1 MSLLLPQLLV
11 TPRGAGWLERR
22 GECTPYVWAGWGG
35 VSVLV
40 SPAML
45 RLPAVDQLLP
55 EPAGQRLAHLIEQL
69 GQLYVVVP
77 VMLPKKGARLPQDER
92 VGERESQI

>member
-1 MSLLLPQLLV
+1 MHPPLWETGGS
-11 TPRGAGWLERR
+11 
-22 GECTPYVWAGWGG
+22 GWGG

-40 SPAML
+40 STAVL
-45 RLPAVDQLLP
+45 RLPGVEQLLP

-77 VMLPKKGARLPQDER
+77 VVLPKKGARLPQDER
-92 VGERESQI
+92 ERVCQI